1 MLLVT
6 QTHEGAGDPF
16 GPDEVQCP
24 IRELLARVGGRWSL
38 DVIVALGREP
48 RHFGDLAR
56 TIPGVSRRMLSLT
69 LRGMERDGL
78 VARTPQIRAGERV
91 FYELSALGDGL
102 ASHVR
107 ALGAWSQHNREAIY
121 AARERYD
128 ATQERYGT

>member
-1 MLLVT
+1 MLLVE
-6 QTHEGAGDPF
+6 QHEGVGDPF

-38 DVIVALGREP
+38 DVLIALGAQP

-56 TIPGVSRRMLSLT
+56 TIPGVSRRMLALT

-78 VARTPQIRAGERV
+78 VTRSSHTLPGDKV
-91 FYELSALGDGL
+91 FYALTDLGTGL
-102 ASHVR
+102 AAHVR
-107 ALGAWSQHNREAIY
+107 ALGAWSQRNREAIY

-128 ATQERYGT
+128 ARNAS